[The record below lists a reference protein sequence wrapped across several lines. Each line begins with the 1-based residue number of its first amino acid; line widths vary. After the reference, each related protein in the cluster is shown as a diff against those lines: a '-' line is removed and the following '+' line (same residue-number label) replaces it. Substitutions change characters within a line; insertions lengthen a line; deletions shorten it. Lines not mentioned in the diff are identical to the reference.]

1 MPKINI
7 VPTGWC
13 SLFNLFLFDFFV
25 KDIKKHLYCKWVWKE
40 WGRKQKKPD
49 KRKHL
54 HLQSLCTRSLPKY
67 GSYKF
72 FLWWASASWWRHD
85 VDDDVY
91 QCNDGDDDDDG
102 VNSEPEQDDGIS
114 SNFLHRPPLPC
125 PQLATT
131 DLSIKAN
138 SNKSKR
144 CWILVLLTRVYSV
157 TPLST
162 SRLPSEECCMEVNLF
177 GRKLFPWNAKSWY

>member
-1 MPKINI
+1 MRH
-7 VPTGWC
+7 
-13 SLFNLFLFDFFV
+13 FLQ
-25 KDIKKHLYCKWVWKE
+25 LLT
-40 WGRKQKKPD
+40 P
-49 KRKHL
+49 
-54 HLQSLCTRSLPKY
+54 P
-67 GSYKF
+67 
-72 FLWWASASWWRHD
+72 
-85 VDDDVY
+85 
-91 QCNDGDDDDDG
+91 
-102 VNSEPEQDDGIS
+102 
-114 SNFLHRPPLPC
+114 PPLPC

-177 GRKLFPWNAKSWY
+177 GRKLFPWNAKSWYSDFYYKTWSGEIMFLGYHLASNFFLNFVTLVADFEPKFETWSRQIMFYTKNENFGEKKWKFWKKIENFGKKFPK

>member
-1 MPKINI
+1 MGISTMMTTRCRRWCLSMQWWWWWWWCKLWTG
-7 VPTGWC
+7 TGWWH
-13 SLFNLFLFDFFV
+13 FLQ
-25 KDIKKHLYCKWVWKE
+25 LLT
-40 WGRKQKKPD
+40 P
-49 KRKHL
+49 
-54 HLQSLCTRSLPKY
+54 P
-67 GSYKF
+67 
-72 FLWWASASWWRHD
+72 
-85 VDDDVY
+85 
-91 QCNDGDDDDDG
+91 
-102 VNSEPEQDDGIS
+102 
-114 SNFLHRPPLPC
+114 PPLPC

-177 GRKLFPWNAKSWY
+177 GRKLFPWNAKSWYSDFYHKTWSGEIMFLGYHLASHFFLNFVTLVVDYGS